1 MSKIEQLQDIQDH
14 QDMEQMKFECW
25 YWSVI
30 DDVSNLIVTNGY
42 DNIMLDIL
50 KSVERIKESKVQ

>member
-1 MSKIEQLQDIQDH
+1 MSKMEELQDIQDH
-14 QDMEQMKFECW
+14 QDYELMKFECW

-42 DNIMLDIL
+42 DNIMFDIIQA
-50 KSVERIKESKVQ
+50 VERIKSRVK